1 MLRFNSQF
9 LRRAVV
15 RRRVVATDL
24 YIGQQLQQRGQLIN
38 HTTVTTATA
47 TSIGTSNSQLPLRGV
62 RQPAGEVVAFSPE
75 PCCRLPVRPT
85 SSDNYM

>member
-24 YIGQQLQQRGQLIN
+24 YIGQQLQQRGQIIN
-38 HTTVTTATA
+38 HTTVTTD
-47 TSIGTSNSQLPLRGV
+47 SEDSNEPHPHVQQ
-62 RQPAGEVVAFSPE
+62 QP
-75 PCCRLPVRPT
+75 
-85 SSDNYM
+85 